1 MGKSMKTPIL
11 ETSRLWLKPLK
22 EEDAPG
28 AFLWTGDPKVS
39 WYMRYETHESLED
52 TKQWLRE
59 EEKQLDS
66 DLLYDFGFHK
76 KDNDE
81 LIGSGGLTFNQQQG
95 IWELG
100 CNLRR
105 DCWNQGYGTEAAAA
119 ILSFAENTL
128 HIHRVMA
135 RHAKD
140 NAASGRV
147 LEKNG
152 FSFVRECWDQNGAA
166 RIGSSAANISGKAK
180 RKRKKTAPPATRSS
194 ASMMTNTKNGI
205 VWNGIRQSSR

>member
-1 MGKSMKTPIL
+1 MLHESAFHLPMCMISLLPAWNKSEKRMGKEHENTDTGNQSAL
-11 ETSRLWLKPLK
+11 AETVKGRGC
-22 EEDAPG
+22 AG
-28 AFLWTGDPKVS
+28 RILWTGDPKVS
-39 WYMRYETHESLED
+39 WYMRYETHGSLED

-76 KDNDE
+76 KDSDE

-119 ILSFAENTL
+119 TSIICGKYAA
-128 HIHRVMA
+128 HHRVMA
-135 RHAKD
+135 RRAKETLHP
-140 NAASGRV
+140 GR
-147 LEKNG
+147 
-152 FSFVRECWDQNGAA
+152 C
-166 RIGSSAANISGKAK
+166 
-180 RKRKKTAPPATRSS
+180 
-194 ASMMTNTKNGI
+194 
-205 VWNGIRQSSR
+205 

>member
-1 MGKSMKTPIL
+1 MKTPIL

-39 WYMRYETHESLED
+39 WYMRYETHGSLED

-76 KDNDE
+76 KDSDE

-135 RHAKD
+135 RRAKE
-140 NAASGRV
+140 NTASGRA
-147 LEKNG
+147 
-152 FSFVRECWDQNGAA
+152 FVRILYFDVC
-166 RIGSSAANISGKAK
+166 ANSGLCQ
-180 RKRKKTAPPATRSS
+180 RTVRFRRYGQTPRRSGGRNC
-194 ASMMTNTKNGI
+194 TT
-205 VWNGIRQSSR
+205 W

>member
-1 MGKSMKTPIL
+1 MKTPIL

-22 EEDAPG
+22 GRGCAGRIFVDRRSEGQLVHALRNAWKPG
-28 AFLWTGDPKVS
+28 G
-39 WYMRYETHESLED
+39 Y
-52 TKQWLRE
+52 KQWLRE

-76 KDNDE
+76 KDSDR

-135 RHAKD
+135 RRAKE
-140 NAASGRV
+140 NTASGRV
-147 LEKNG
+147 LE
-152 FSFVRECWDQNGAA
+152 R
-166 RIGSSAANISGKAK
+166 
-180 RKRKKTAPPATRSS
+180 TAFPL
-194 ASMMTNTKNGI
+194 
-205 VWNGIRQSSR
+205 

>member
-1 MGKSMKTPIL
+1 MKTPIL

-39 WYMRYETHESLED
+39 WYMRYETHGSLED

-76 KDNDE
+76 KDSDE

-100 CNLRR
+100 L
-105 DCWNQGYGTEAAAA
+105 QP
-119 ILSFAENTL
+119 
-128 HIHRVMA
+128 
-135 RHAKD
+135 
-140 NAASGRV
+140 ASGLLEPGLWNRGGSGDSIICGKYAAHPPRNGASGKGKHCIRAGAGKERLFLCKRV
-147 LEKNG
+147 LGSEMER
-152 FSFVRECWDQNGAA
+152 FAPVRVP
-166 RIGSSAANISGKAK
+166 RIYLEERKERGKK
-180 RKRKKTAPPATRSS
+180 QRCPQRGRTLL
-194 ASMMTNTKNGI
+194 
-205 VWNGIRQSSR
+205 

>member
-1 MGKSMKTPIL
+1 
-11 ETSRLWLKPLK
+11 
-22 EEDAPG
+22 
-28 AFLWTGDPKVS
+28 
-39 WYMRYETHESLED
+39 MRYETHGSLED

-76 KDNDE
+76 KDSDE

-135 RHAKD
+135 RRAKE
-140 NAASGRV
+140 NTASGRV

-152 FSFVRECWDQNGAA
+152 FSFVRECWDQKWSGSHRPGMAHAGVRGDKALYGGIYSRRYAAEDSGYRRRSGQIFHFSGAE
-166 RIGSSAANISGKAK
+166 G
-180 RKRKKTAPPATRSS
+180 T
-194 ASMMTNTKNGI
+194 
-205 VWNGIRQSSR
+205 

>member
-1 MGKSMKTPIL
+1 MKTPIL

-105 DCWNQGYGTEAAAA
+105 DCWNQGDGPEAAAA

-135 RHAKD
+135 RRAKE
-140 NAASGRV
+140 NTASGRV

-152 FSFVRECWDQNGAA
+152 FSFVRECWDQKW
-166 RIGSSAANISGKAK
+166 SG
-180 RKRKKTAPPATRSS
+180 
-194 ASMMTNTKNGI
+194 
-205 VWNGIRQSSR
+205 

>member
-1 MGKSMKTPIL
+1 MKTPIL

-39 WYMRYETHESLED
+39 WYMRYETHGSLED

-76 KDNDE
+76 KDSDE

-135 RHAKD
+135 RRAK
-140 NAASGRV
+140 
-147 LEKNG
+147 EKTLHPG
-152 FSFVRECWDQNGAA
+152 GCW
-166 RIGSSAANISGKAK
+166 K
-180 RKRKKTAPPATRSS
+180 RTAFPL
-194 ASMMTNTKNGI
+194 
-205 VWNGIRQSSR
+205 